1 MKFYIFALPALF
13 ALAGCNS
20 ISTPPAPAAPAE
32 VSAKVETVC
41 ALYER
46 AYSETKAA
54 LLPAPL
60 DIVIGCPGRTS
71 LKSQMSRLENTA
83 AFCRAAS
90 APLPA
95 AASDNDVGKR
105 LFQRMISRSVPVDVA
120 TRMTSTREF
129 ARALAART

>member
-20 ISTPPAPAAPAE
+20 ISTPPAPAE

-41 ALYER
+41 ALYEC

-83 AFCRAAS
+83 AFRRAAS

-105 LFQRMISRSVPVDVA
+105 LFQRMISRGVPVDVV